1 MNKTFCNPLNLSY
14 RYQHLRLFGKWS
26 FFREGADPT
35 LIFFKDKYYLFV
47 SMSVGFWY
55 SDDLVEWRFHENKNL
70 LIYDYAPDAR
80 QIGDYLY
87 FCASRP
93 GENGPILRTMD
104 PLSDKFEQ
112 VSSTFEFWDPNI
124 LSDDDGRVYFYWGC
138 SPKTPIYAVELDPQ
152 TMTPITEKTALLKA
166 DPSAHGFERQGENC
180 DPKTKKGL
188 VAMLAARTPYT
199 EGPFMTK
206 YNGKYYLQY
215 ATPGTEYNTYADGV
229 YVSDKP
235 LGPFEFASSNPFSS
249 KPGGFINAAGH
260 GSTIQDKYGNWWHTS
275 SMRISVNHMF
285 ERRVGLFPAGFDE
298 DGVMFCNQNFADYP
312 VSIPD
317 GMFDPWA
324 IQPQW
329 MLLSYKKKIKTS
341 SSQKG
346 HGPELAVNEDVRTWW
361 SAATNKAGEYIELD
375 LGESHAVH
383 SIQVNI
389 ADGNLKVSKHRKEEI
404 VGHPLMKRFIETN
417 KMQSRYTLEGSRD
430 GKEWFVLE
438 DKRNAE
444 TDLAHDFFIYP
455 DGKQLRY
462 IKVTGYEFPYGQS
475 FKVSGLRVFGKGSG
489 SKPAQTEV
497 TARRTGDLNA
507 LIRWNKVENA
517 QGYNIRYGVQ
527 PDKLYL
533 SWLVYDKTELDLS
546 TLNKGS
552 KYFVCVDSFNENGIT
567 QGKTIEVGN
576 PL

>member
-1 MNKTFCNPLNLSY
+1 
-14 RYQHLRLFGKWS
+14 
-26 FFREGADPT
+26 
-35 LIFFKDKYYLFV
+35 
-47 SMSVGFWY
+47 
-55 SDDLVEWRFHENKNL
+55 
-70 LIYDYAPDAR
+70 
-80 QIGDYLY
+80 
-87 FCASRP
+87 
-93 GENGPILRTMD
+93 
-104 PLSDKFEQ
+104 
-112 VSSTFEFWDPNI
+112 
-124 LSDDDGRVYFYWGC
+124 
-138 SPKTPIYAVELDPQ
+138 
-152 TMTPITEKTALLKA
+152 
-166 DPSAHGFERQGENC
+166 
-180 DPKTKKGL
+180 
-188 VAMLAARTPYT
+188 
-199 EGPFMTK
+199 
-206 YNGKYYLQY
+206 
-215 ATPGTEYNTYADGV
+215 
-229 YVSDKP
+229 
-235 LGPFEFASSNPFSS
+235 
-249 KPGGFINAAGH
+249 
-260 GSTIQDKYGNWWHTS
+260 
-275 SMRISVNHMF
+275 
-285 ERRVGLFPAGFDE
+285 
-298 DGVMFCNQNFADYP
+298 VMFCNQNFADYP
-312 VSIPD
+312 VSFPE
-317 GMFDPWA
+317 GKFDPS
-324 IQPQW
+324 QLEPQW
-329 MLLSYKKKIKTS
+329 MLLSYKKKVRAS
-341 SSQKG
+341 SSQKR
-346 HGPELAVNEDVRTWW
+346 HGAELAVNEDVRTWW

-375 LGESHAVH
+375 LGESYAVH
-383 SIQVNI
+383 AIQVNL

-430 GKEWFVLE
+430 GREWFVLE

-507 LIRWNKVENA
+507 LIRWDKVENA